1 MRLVPPWWNECPYKK
16 KRVWLAHT
24 RPLSLVVRTRQE
36 LPPASQ
42 EAGSHQ
48 TLNQPAPRSWTSQLP
63 EPWEIKVTPSMSFVT
78 AAWTDRDRRGRIVA
92 RVCWIVNI
100 PGSVGHLPTIRP
112 WLQPTIRE
120 TPSAEG
126 EGKVRGRLVW
136 VSHRMPLFFMWE
148 GNMLLAHWS
157 HRYTVSFRLLVP

>member
-1 MRLVPPWWNECPYKK
+1 MNVLIRRREYGLPTLALCLWLWGHGKSYHLRARKRALTRHWINQHLDLGPPSFQNHEKLK
-16 KRVWLAHT
+16 FTV
-24 RPLSLVVRTRQE
+24 Q
-36 LPPASQ
+36 
-42 EAGSHQ
+42 
-48 TLNQPAPRSWTSQLP
+48 
-63 EPWEIKVTPSMSFVT
+63 VTPSMSFVT